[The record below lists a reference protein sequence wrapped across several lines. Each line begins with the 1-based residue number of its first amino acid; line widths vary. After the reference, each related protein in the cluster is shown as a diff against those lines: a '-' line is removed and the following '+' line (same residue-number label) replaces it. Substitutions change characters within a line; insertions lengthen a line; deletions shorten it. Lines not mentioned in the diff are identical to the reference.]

1 MTQDIITSRIQFATE
16 LLKNPEIPIEKVA
29 EMCGYASASYF
40 IRQFKEQTGS
50 TPSQFRKKI

>member
-1 MTQDIITSRIQFATE
+1 MEDIITSRIQFATE